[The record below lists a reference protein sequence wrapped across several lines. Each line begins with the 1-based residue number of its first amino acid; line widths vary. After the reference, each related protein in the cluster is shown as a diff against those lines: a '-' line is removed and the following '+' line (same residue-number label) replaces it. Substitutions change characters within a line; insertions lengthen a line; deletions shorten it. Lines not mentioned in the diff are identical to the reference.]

1 MLNGDDNENGFKT
14 NRSNQQKNKLH
25 VQNTFSSNYQKTNSH
40 VQHAFLS
47 FLCTTTT
54 LFCTTKTSNFLVTHY
69 FYGGIVV
76 CVYPIFCFLC
86 SCSLLFFTAAHF
98 HLAGRQQFLIF
109 STPLSISMFFSL
121 PKGGRYLLKTSR
133 RAAGGIKVVDY
144 PRNVKFSPS
153 SYTFFVIGV

>member
-14 NRSNQQKNKLH
+14 NRSNQQKKQIARAAHFFVFPLPL
-25 VQNTFSSNYQKTNSH
+25 F
-40 VQHAFLS
+40 
-47 FLCTTTT
+47 CTTTT

-76 CVYPIFCFLC
+76 CVYSIFCFLC

-109 STPLSISMFFSL
+109 SPPLLISMFFSL
-121 PKGGRYLLKTSR
+121 PKGDRYLLKTSR

-144 PRNVKFSPS
+144 PRNVKFSLS